1 MEQVME
7 NTQFWQLMK
16 LVDRVALEDGEED
29 RAVLSLTS
37 ALTAMEVTSIE
48 AFHEHL
54 SQHLFAID
62 GEKYAANAG
71 NSGESDDGFLYA
83 RCYVIARGEEY
94 YFRVKQTPVEMQRS
108 ADQWCESLLY
118 VAPNAWAARS
128 GSDPSDWTF
137 EATVSYESGSN
148 PDLWPHG
155 GA

>member
-1 MEQVME
+1 ME
-7 NTQFWQLMK
+7 NSQFWQLMK
-16 LVDRVALEDGEED
+16 LIDRVALKDGDED
-29 RAVLSLTS
+29 RALASLTS

-62 GEKYAANAG
+62 GEKYAENAG
-71 NSGESDDGFLYA
+71 DSGQSDDGFLYA
-83 RCYVIARGEEY
+83 RCYVVACGEEY
-94 YFRVKQTPVEMQRS
+94 YSRVKRTPAEMQRS

-118 VAPNAWAARS
+118 VAPNAWAAGS
-128 GSDPSDWTF
+128 GRDPSDWPF

-148 PDLWPHG
+148 PDLWTEA